1 MQKFHWTDDFFPP
14 EQVNQ
19 PIGAAVLKPPVSPA
33 AHPLSFMNAH
43 DFWSDSNRMFF
54 PRMSHEKSFTHN
66 EKSAT
71 ATSSRLPDCP
81 LRSHFRHLQ
90 NLIFD
95 CYFSYR
101 VQFVRSDREQAG
113 QSTCLAASLYLG
125 DIGRVALQGSRPAQ
139 PKPADRS
146 VALFYGFSRQCFC
159 RGRLRSL

>member
-54 PRMSHEKSFTHN
+54 PRTSHEKSFARN

-71 ATSSRLPDCP
+71 ATSCRLSSAIVAFSRSSESHP
-81 LRSHFRHLQ
+81 RSLFFIAR
-90 NLIFD
+90 
-95 CYFSYR
+95 R
-101 VQFVRSDREQAG
+101 VQFARSDREQAG
-113 QSTCLAASLYLG
+113 QFTCLAASLYLG

-159 RGRLRSL
+159 PGRLCSL